1 MDRATQPPRIGTSD
15 PQSLLL
21 LPSRE
26 SAYRICLETL
36 VDAAGAILLTGDA
49 GMGKTWLRRKIS
61 AEQGYPFRWLDV
73 EIVPSDTPDQ
83 LDRKVASALGLA
95 RTDRL
100 AWQEFLA
107 ERSGEGERWV
117 VSIDEAHNLTPE
129 LLEEVR
135 VLSGFLTNSCSATLW
150 LTGQTSLARRLGT
163 PANRPF
169 ASRLG
174 VAARIGPIDADEA
187 QILLEAWH
195 PDREWSTDEA
205 ERLHRDAGGE
215 PRLLEQLARRT
226 SRALRPS
233 LGALPTIGLGRP
245 DTPLSATLPPQP
257 PPRETRVDSGAPP
270 LLGPSRP
277 PLRMEDG
284 LIEVGWSPDSADL
297 DDEEFEQTT
306 LDDEPTSGS
315 RSRTPASEALRAWRE
330 WAKAQGRDPSASP
343 TSTTTATDRASSS
356 ALETDSGPTRAM
368 PSGSPLE
375 DFPDVWAESAQE
387 FAPFGQL
394 FPQRG
399 TSEGDPRGD

>member
-1 MDRATQPPRIGTSD
+1 MDRANQCSSIGPSD

-26 SAYRICLETL
+26 SACRICLETL

-49 GMGKTWLRRKIS
+49 GMGKTWLRRRIAS
-61 AEQGYPFRWLDV
+61 EQGYPFRWLDV
-73 EIVPSDTPDQ
+73 EIVPSDTPEQ
-83 LDRKVASALGLA
+83 LDRKIASALGLV

-100 AWQEFLA
+100 AWQAFLE

-117 VSIDEAHNLTPE
+117 LSIDEAHNLTPE
-129 LLEEVR
+129 LIEEVR
-135 VLSGFLTNSCSATLW
+135 VLGGFLTNSCSATLW

-163 PANRPF
+163 PANRSF

-174 VAARIGPIDADEA
+174 AAARIGPIDADEA

-215 PRLLEQLARRT
+215 PRLLEQLARRST
-226 SRALRPS
+226 RAPRPS
-233 LGALPTIGLGRP
+233 LGSMPTIGLERP
-245 DTPLSATLPPQP
+245 AAPLSPSRPQV
-257 PPRETRVDSGAPP
+257 REARVDSGSAP

-297 DDEEFEQTT
+297 EEEELERTT
-306 LDDEPTSGS
+306 MDDEPTDGS
-315 RSRTPASEALRAWRE
+315 KSRTPASEALRAWRE
-330 WAKAQGRDPSASP
+330 WAKAQGRDSSASP
-343 TSTTTATDRASSS
+343 ASRTTATDRASANSANGAAPPRASLKGSS
-356 ALETDSGPTRAM
+356 
-368 PSGSPLE
+368 LE
-375 DFPDVWAESAQE
+375 DLPDVWAESAQE
-387 FAPFGQL
+387 FSPFGQL
-394 FPQRG
+394 FPPRG
-399 TSEGDPRGD
+399 SSEGDPRGD